1 MFLLVPV
8 NHFILQWSKPNCGD
22 IELHYVLKLIRTQAS
37 DNCVASIHLNKS
49 RPQNCVLPW
58 KIGQ

>member
-8 NHFILQWSKPNCGD
+8 NNFILQWSKPNCGD
-22 IELHYVLKLIRTQAS
+22 IELHYVLNLIRTQAS

-49 RPQNCVLPW
+49 RPQNC
-58 KIGQ
+58 